1 MFNAKEAVS
10 RRVLQQILV
19 LSILVVWV
27 KVENK
32 VLKTQSK
39 YSPYCRL
46 FGNSGRNLRG
56 GMLKTE
62 GNSSIPQ
69 GKT

>member
-32 VLKTQSK
+32 VLKTKQVLSLLQAFWK
-39 YSPYCRL
+39 FWKKLTR
-46 FGNSGRNLRG
+46 RNAQ
-56 GMLKTE
+56 
-62 GNSSIPQ
+62 N
-69 GKT
+69 